1 MTYVQEIINSKLF
14 NLQSVLTS
22 TINAYIIV
30 SSAENGT
37 IITTDDLQTA
47 ITNYEMSDDPLISQ
61 DLDPLT
67 INGKLDD
74 SKLALTDKYLN
85 VLKYE
90 PDYIMGAHVL
100 FAKHYDENDELVLV
114 EVNEDTVSELYSVLQ
129 EYKSIND

>member
-1 MTYVQEIINSKLF
+1 MTYIQEIIDSKLF

-67 INGKLDD
+67 VNGKPDD

-100 FAKHYDENDELVLV
+100 FAEHYDENGELVLV